1 MLYSCFKFLQ
11 FIDDVE
17 YEEAGPKKISV
28 VKKKEVPTVVKI
40 EGPTHALLKKPE
52 NQTIVEGK

>member
-1 MLYSCFKFLQ
+1 LQ

-17 YEEAGPKKISV
+17 YEEAGPKKVSV